1 MRNRAAVWVVAA
13 MVAVGS
19 IPGGTVASAQ
29 VNDGPRAVL
38 VTGASSGIGR
48 KITEVLAA
56 RGYFVYAGAR
66 KAQDMEALNRIK
78 NVQAIRLDVTVPSE
92 IEAAVTTVEK
102 AGRGLYGLV
111 NNAGVAV
118 IMPLIE
124 IDEDDLK
131 FQLDVNVF
139 GPYRVTKAF
148 SKLLIASKGR
158 IVTTGSLSGFV
169 SGSMSGPYSMSKH
182 AVEAFVDALAAEMAR
197 FDVKVSVLE
206 PGNYQTEIGKSLLAR
221 MEAKG
226 RTFEG
231 PYEQDMRRIADFAKG
246 ISRDAE
252 PDDVAEAAFAA
263 LSDPHPKL
271 RYLVVPNQGQA
282 DLTLRKLFQTV
293 AELNLGQKY
302 SVSRDSLVAML
313 DKALA
318 ETGR

>member
-1 MRNRAAVWVVAA
+1 MRHRAGAVSALCLALSAA
-13 MVAVGS
+13 AS
-19 IPGGTVASAQ
+19 PAPAQSAQ
-29 VNDGPRAVL
+29 PQRAVL
-38 VTGASSGIGR
+38 VTGATTGIGR
-48 KITEVLAA
+48 KIAELLAS

-66 KAQDMEALNRIK
+66 KPKDMEDLNRVK
-78 NVQAIRLDVTVPSE
+78 NVQAVRLDVTVPAD
-92 IEAAVTTVEK
+92 IAAAVATIEK

-118 IMPLIE
+118 IMPLLE
-124 IDEDDLK
+124 LDEEDLR
-131 FQLDVNVF
+131 FQFDVNVF

-158 IVTTGSLSGFV
+158 VVTTGSLSGYV
-169 SGSMSGPYSMSKH
+169 SGTLSGPYSMSKH

-226 RTFEG
+226 IKIEG
-231 PYEQDMRRIADFAKG
+231 SPYEAEMRRIADFAK
-246 ISRDAE
+246 SFARDPE
-252 PDDVAEAAFAA
+252 PDDVAEAAYAA
-263 LSDPHPKL
+263 LSDPNPKL

-293 AELNLGQKY
+293 AQLNQGQKY

-313 DKALA
+313 DRALA
-318 ETGR
+318 ATSSR